1 MCPCPWQGC
10 RALLSQPIPG
20 FQPSNPSPRDRM
32 GNGESG
38 LSGGLECLMVA
49 PPSQSSGLSQGC
61 AGGRQKHQQECT
73 QCSHCAFRALWA
85 APGSLPAPGRTSAL
99 PWMQEK
105 SPHSD
110 SGQLFLLEPRS
121 NKPGSS
127 SAQAAG
133 LLSQPSH
140 SAKNSHRNAFI
151 SQDYLRGT

>member
-20 FQPSNPSPRDRM
+20 FQPSNRSPRDRM

-73 QCSHCAFRALWA
+73 SAATVHLGLCGQLQAPSQPLAEPLPSHGCRRNPHTQIQANSSSWSHEATNQAAALHRLLDS
-85 APGSLPAPGRTSAL
+85 SL
-99 PWMQEK
+99 
-105 SPHSD
+105 SPHT
-110 SGQLFLLEPRS
+110 QPRTPTETLL
-121 NKPGSS
+121 
-127 SAQAAG
+127 
-133 LLSQPSH
+133 
-140 SAKNSHRNAFI
+140 
-151 SQDYLRGT
+151 YLKTT